1 MHRKQIVTFF
11 LLAASSGLFAFF
23 VLNCVRALLVKGPIW
38 YEGPVLGFI
47 NTIRL
52 GRLYQLDAL
61 HTQPYSVLTHTPLSY
76 LLDYA
81 IYSVIPALWPLR
93 LLNIVLTLCCALL
106 VAKLARFENPD
117 HRVAGWFAASLFL
130 VCTPVFFWSQVARC
144 TDALACLFS
153 LLAITAL
160 VTLPSSFRRE
170 VAVGVF
176 WALAVLSK
184 QTAAVV
190 LAPALFG
197 YDFFLTRDRSRIYWR
212 FLFCGAVLLP
222 IFIYLQWSTHG
233 GFSQNVIA
241 GNLVRATAAWWLMVT
256 LRLKSFWLLILVVA
270 LLGGLRKSATSIW
283 FVTSLAFGLY
293 AVAKRGADMM
303 YFFDT
308 SAALAI
314 MAAGIVISLPQMRR
328 PLLKGA
334 ALAITILAMSINDL
348 QWLVSSAG
356 DEDYSRMIAWLSSH
370 ASPNGQI
377 LSDDAGISL
386 ALGQNPVSD
395 DPFILA
401 EWSARG
407 VWRNDALM
415 DGIRAG
421 KYSAVVVSDSN
432 LLWFPAE
439 RNEVAKG
446 YTLVKVFRSVD
457 PGPKCIYVPNAVMAA
472 GTQLEPLVL
481 SPADKQN
488 LPCNIGRAGYS

>member
-1 MHRKQIVTFF
+1 MRRKQIVTFF
-11 LLAASSGLFAFF
+11 LLAASAGLFAFF

-81 IYSVIPALWPLR
+81 IYTAVPAMWPLR
-93 LLNIVLTLCCALL
+93 LFNMVLTLCCALL

-130 VCTPVFFWSQVARC
+130 VCTPVFFWSQVVRC

-153 LLAITAL
+153 LMAITAL

-241 GNLVRATAAWWLMVT
+241 GNLVQATAAWWLIVV
-256 LRLKSFWLLILVVA
+256 LRLKSFWLLILVAA
-270 LLGGLRKSATSIW
+270 LLGGLRKSAICIW
-283 FVTSLAFGLY
+283 LVTSLAFGLL
-293 AVAKRGADMM
+293 AVTKRGADMM

-314 MAAGIVISLPQMRR
+314 MAAGVVARLPEMR
-328 PLLKGA
+328 LHWLKGA
-334 ALAITILAMSINDL
+334 ALLIAILAMAISDRR
-348 QWLVSSAG
+348 WLVSSAG

-395 DPFILA
+395 DPFVLA
-401 EWSARG
+401 EWAAHG
-407 VWRNDALM
+407 VWSDDALTA
-415 DGIRAG
+415 GIRAG
-421 KYSAVVVSDSN
+421 KYSAVVVGNRD

-439 RNEVAKG
+439 LNEIAKE
-446 YTLVKVFRSVD
+446 YTPVKVFRSTT
-457 PGPKCIYVPNAVMAA
+457 PGPMCIYVPNAALTA
-472 GTQLEPLVL
+472 GNQLEPLVL
-481 SPADKQN
+481 SPGDKQR
-488 LPCNIGRAGYS
+488 LPCYIGE